1 MALEVRYAIL
11 TKWRIAGVV
20 LIIAAGA
27 AWFGYQRIF
36 GAPVRQAERV
46 QFIIPVG
53 EKGVEERLAEEG
65 FIRSTWAF
73 HYALQRERGSI
84 KPGGY
89 ELSKAMNVWEIA
101 RTLTRAP
108 ALVWV
113 TIPEGLRK
121 EETAEILAAAL
132 GWSKEEK
139 EKWVSTYTAMKYE
152 YVEGVYFPDTYL
164 IPVAEKPF
172 DVAERLR
179 KNFEAKFAPFVEEA
193 LKQNIKWDTVV
204 KIASLLERE
213 AAGSH
218 DMPLIAGI
226 IWNRLLLGMRLEI
239 DATLQYAR
247 GDIGR
252 GWWAPITPQDKQI
265 DSPYNT
271 YKYKGL
277 PPHPIANPGLAAINA
292 VLHPEETDCLFYLHD
307 RQKVIHCAKTYDE
320 HKQNIETY
328 LR

>member
-1 MALEVRYAIL
+1 MTLNIRHSLL
-11 TKWRIAGVV
+11 TKRRIAGAI

-27 AWFGYQRIF
+27 VLFFYLRIF
-36 GAPVRQAERV
+36 GAPQRQAERV

-53 EKGVEERLAEEG
+53 EKGVEERMVDEG
-65 FIRSTWAF
+65 FIRSAWALHF
-73 HYALQRERGSI
+73 ALQRTRGNI

-89 ELSKAMNVWEIA
+89 ELSKAMDVWEIA
-101 RTLTRAP
+101 RVLTYLP

-132 GWSKEEK
+132 GWRKEEK

-164 IPVAEKPF
+164 IPIAEKPF
-172 DVAERLR
+172 DTAERLR
-179 KNFEAKFAPFVEEA
+179 KNFETKFAPFAEEA
-193 LKQNIKWDTVV
+193 LAQNIKWDTVV

-213 AAGSH
+213 AAGSL
-218 DMPLIAGI
+218 DKPLIAGI
-226 IWNRLLLGMRLEI
+226 IWNRLLQGMRLEI

-247 GDIGR
+247 GDMGR

-265 DSPYNT
+265 DSRYNT

-292 VLHPEETDCLFYLHD
+292 VLHREETDCLFYLHD
-307 RQKVIHCAKTYDE
+307 RQKVIHCAKTYEE